1 VSFEAGI
8 PDLLRRFVA
17 TPHTFSTGM
26 GEDAIRLETN
36 DPMIVDNFRSQF
48 HNFPHSYTWKLIRD
62 DVTSTDDVTTV
73 FVSGSLVMVLFGIE
87 TCVVVDRDCR
97 RVFGFL
103 ACDVDASEFLNRLS
117 PILAESAVATDRSAR

>member
-1 VSFEAGI
+1 VSFEPGI

-17 TPHTFSTGM
+17 TPHAFSTGM
-26 GEDAIRLETN
+26 GEDSIRLETN
-36 DPMIVDNFRSQF
+36 DPTILDNFRSQF
-48 HNFPHSYTWKLIRD
+48 HNFPGSYTWKLIRD
-62 DVTSTDDVTTV
+62 DVTGTDHVTTV

-103 ACDVDASEFLNRLS
+103 ASDVDASEFLHRLS
-117 PILAESAVATDRSAR
+117 PILAESAVTTDQSAG